1 MDTWLSTTFS
11 IKFPIILAPMF
22 LVSNSSMLIKACEAG
37 IMGCIPALNFRTL
50 KAFEEALIDLNKNC
64 RGAYGINLIVN
75 ASNIFLEEHLSLLE
89 KYPPSFVITSL
100 GNPKEAIERLSSK
113 GVRIICDVTELKYA
127 KKVEDLGA
135 DAIIA
140 VNSGAGGHRGNIPA
154 SILIPLLKE
163 HIRIP
168 IIAAGGVGTG
178 SGILSML
185 SLGAQGCSIG
195 SPFIRCEEASVHQD
209 YKEAVVHYGANDIV
223 LSSKIS
229 GSHCTVINT
238 SYQQKIGKELNFLEK
253 LLIKNKYLKKYF
265 KILTYYKGMNLIE
278 KAAFSATY
286 KTIWCAGPSIEFS
299 NKIESIDTIVKR
311 FIKEYEIAR
320 FELYGKIEKNCFID
334 EEEKKKY

>member
-1 MDTWLSTTFS
+1 MNTWLTSTFG

-22 LVSNSSMLIKACEAG
+22 LVSNTSMLIKASEAG
-37 IMGCIPALNFRTL
+37 IMGCIPSLNFRTL
-50 KAFEEALIDLNKNC
+50 KAFEEALIDLDKNC
-64 RGAYGINLIVN
+64 SGAYGINLIVN
-75 ASNIFLEEHLSLLE
+75 ASNVFLKEHLILLE

-100 GNPKEAIERLSSK
+100 GNPKETIDKLASK

-127 KKVEDLGA
+127 KKVEALGA

-163 HIRIP
+163 HIKIP

-195 SPFIRCEEASVHQD
+195 SPFIRCEEAIVHQD
-209 YKEAVVHYGANDIV
+209 YKEAVLHYGANDII

-229 GSHCTVINT
+229 GTPCTVINT
-238 SYQQKIGKELNFLEK
+238 PYQQKIGKELNFLEK
-253 LLIKNKYLKKYF
+253 LLMKNKYLKKHL
-265 KILTYYKGMNLIE
+265 KMLTYYKGMKLIE

-299 NKIESIDTIVKR
+299 NKIETIEVIVKR
-311 FIKEYEIAR
+311 FMKEYGLAKSM
-320 FELYGKIEKNCFID
+320 LNDK
-334 EEEKKKY
+334 